1 MWARNLEKITGR
13 SRTPPPRP
21 PPTLDALHAIT
32 IDSKESLVKQTPS
45 FVLKRQMTASE
56 KQQTEN

>member
-13 SRTPPPRP
+13 SRTP